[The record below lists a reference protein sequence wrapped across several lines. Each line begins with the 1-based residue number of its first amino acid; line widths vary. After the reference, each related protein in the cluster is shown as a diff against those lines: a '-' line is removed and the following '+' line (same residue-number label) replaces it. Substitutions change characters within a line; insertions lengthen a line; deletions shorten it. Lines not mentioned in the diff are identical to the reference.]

1 MKILVIDDYSL
12 IVEDVIDE
20 VKKLVPDC
28 ECIGTTDAKEAL
40 RLNKKEKFDIV
51 FSDIEMPEM
60 NGIEM
65 GKKII
70 EVNPKVN
77 LIFIT
82 GYSGYAYEAF
92 GLYASA
98 FLTKPITSKK
108 IKEALSNLRHPINGE
123 AEKAASTSASTTASA
138 DSTAASTA
146 ASADSTAAI
155 DKLLLEYYQ
164 QGVLGSR
171 ITFFREK
178 AGLTKRQF
186 AEKME
191 VSLQTI
197 YRWENGERLPDILT
211 FMRISR
217 ILGVNSD
224 TLLL

>member
-138 DSTAASTA
+138 DSTAA
-146 ASADSTAAI
+146 I